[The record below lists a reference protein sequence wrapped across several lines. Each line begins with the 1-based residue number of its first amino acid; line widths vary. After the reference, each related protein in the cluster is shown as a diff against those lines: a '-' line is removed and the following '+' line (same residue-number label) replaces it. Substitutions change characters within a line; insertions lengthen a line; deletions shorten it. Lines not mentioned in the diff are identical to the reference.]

1 MDLRLAIPLLVSP
14 PRENSFTPAI
24 FLRSTYVRDLL
35 SLRIIETFDVMTSKH
50 FLTLTAAV
58 ALAFSAHTAGAK
70 DKPVSVSDCPAA
82 VQAVIKHYE
91 TQGKLEEVARDDKK
105 KTGGPAVYEAKF
117 ELADGKRVEVH
128 IAADGKVL
136 QIENKKSKSEK
147 EAEKAQ

>member
-1 MDLRLAIPLLVSP
+1 
-14 PRENSFTPAI
+14 
-24 FLRSTYVRDLL
+24 
-35 SLRIIETFDVMTSKH
+35 MTSKQS
-50 FLTLTAAV
+50 LTLVAAV
-58 ALAFSAHTAGAK
+58 ALAFTVHTAGAK

-128 IAADGKVL
+128 ISTEGKVL
-136 QIENKKSKSEK
+136 QIENKKSKAEK